1 MTRGAVTLPSTFLLC
16 LQMSFS
22 AHEARDE
29 FERLAG
35 MECCYTSSH
44 ITFVMGR
51 VTAEA
56 EYLITYTAL
65 GLPIMGL

>member
-1 MTRGAVTLPSTFLLC
+1 
-16 LQMSFS
+16 MSFS
-22 AHEARDE
+22 AHEAMDE
-29 FERLAG
+29 FERFSG
-35 MECCYTSSH
+35 VECCYTSSH

-51 VTAEA
+51 VA